1 MANLLE
7 PTPPTP
13 NDPETF
19 PVMIQVFHNIH
30 CLNLIRKAVWRDYY
44 PDSMDMLSDGTVNR
58 TSPKAL
64 HIGKGNGLPQKE
76 LNWYGITLILLLR
89 SLHQCNSGG
98 INVQLGYHTHHF
110 PYRVQR

>member
-1 MANLLE
+1 MFNLIE

-64 HIGKGNGLPQKE
+64 HIGK
-76 LNWYGITLILLLR
+76 W
-89 SLHQCNSGG
+89 
-98 INVQLGYHTHHF
+98 INHF
-110 PYRVQR
+110 